1 MEPPAESV
9 PVMSA
14 GPPTT
19 KLAVASILETEMVP
33 PDKRLLTVKFEV
45 STLDV
50 LRVCEKRIDA
60 LKVPEISTLSL
71 EVILAAIRGPET
83 VRFEVSTLDALRVP
97 PMKASLVTVLRLVI
111 VKLEVSMLD
120 VLRVCEKRID
130 ALKVPEIS
138 TLSLEVILAAIRG
151 PETVRFEVSTL
162 DALRVPVI
170 FAGPSTTKLAV
181 ASTLDTEMVPPERR
195 LLTVRF
201 EEAIFE
207 AVRVLSAPLMVT
219 LSEEVMPAA
228 ERVPVDVR
236 LRPWTVPVTTTEVP
250 SITPREALAPWT
262 SPVTVKDGPVREP
275 PALRVPVIFAGPPTT
290 KLAVA
295 SMLETEM
302 VPPDRRLLTVKL
314 DVATLV
320 DEIVPL
326 ETIFPWTSKRSCG
339 VSVPRPTNPSLS
351 VNSPPEIKKALAL
364 SSKKFTMGCAPV
376 CFAMRAGP
384 VPLLVILI

>member
-151 PETVRFEVSTL
+151 PETV
-162 DALRVPVI
+162 
-170 FAGPSTTKLAV
+170 AGPSTTKLAV